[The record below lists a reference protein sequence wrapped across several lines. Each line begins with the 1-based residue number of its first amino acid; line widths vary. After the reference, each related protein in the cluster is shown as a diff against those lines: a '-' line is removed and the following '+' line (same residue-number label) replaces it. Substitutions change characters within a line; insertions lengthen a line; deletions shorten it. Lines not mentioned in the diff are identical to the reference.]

1 MDNFNSAGYL
11 NGQTYKNI
19 IQTTRTLSVWQLQ
32 LPGAGDPLALR
43 INRHPQLP
51 PPTGRIPKLSAI
63 FADAQKHPSP
73 GRAGCSY

>member
-11 NGQTYKNI
+11 NEQTYKNI

-32 LPGAGDPLALR
+32 VPGTGDTLAFS
-43 INRHPQLP
+43 IYNHPQLA

-73 GRAGCSY
+73 GRAGCS